1 MGLEF
6 ALEVNDDGNSVV
18 LALRGEVDLQ
28 RRDEVADTAIKH
40 LEQARPVVLDLSRV
54 TFIDSSGLG
63 ALIRARQAATRLG
76 GSFSIRGATGPVARV
91 LAITGLGESLSD
103 PGNVSGWSSPG

>member
-1 MGLEF
+1 MGVEF
-6 ALEVNDDGNSVV
+6 ALEVNDDGDRVV

-28 RRDEVADTAIKH
+28 RRDEVADTAITYLAAK
-40 LEQARPVVLDLSRV
+40 PVVLDLSKV

-76 GSFSIRGATGPVARV
+76 QSFSIRGATGPVARV
-91 LAITGLGESLSD
+91 LAITGLDELLASPD
-103 PGNVSGWSSPG
+103 HRTDSSTPA